1 MGSARS
7 RQLSEGPVR
16 HVLAILVGSLLWG
29 LAWLPVKGLSGLGLP
44 PLAITLTGYGAAAL
58 ALFPSMLSERRHWW
72 PRRRILAAIA
82 ASGATWNLCFVAA
95 MAAGEVSHLI
105 LLYYLSTGWA
115 IVGGRLFL
123 REQFDRRRL
132 TSVGLAFGGAVL
144 VLAGADL
151 GRPPVTSADLLA
163 VVAGVAH
170 ASTNLLFRMADH
182 IPVTAK
188 NGAMFSGTAV
198 AGITLLA
205 AGVGEVP
212 AVSGSLWLAAAAFG
226 LGWVMVADSLVQYG
240 VSHLPAS
247 RSAVLVLSELP
258 CTILSATVLAGD
270 RLAPNELGGGAM
282 IVMAALNEL
291 FRASP
296 AAERAVVAEEVA

>member
-1 MGSARS
+1 
-7 RQLSEGPVR
+7 VR

-29 LAWLPVKGLSGLGLP
+29 LAWLPVKGLSGQGLS

-58 ALFPSMLSERRHWW
+58 ALLPSLLGERRRWW
-72 PRRRILAAIA
+72 PRRPVLAAIA
-82 ASGATWNLCFVAA
+82 VSGAVWNLCFVAA
-95 MAAGEVSHLI
+95 MAAGEVSRLI

-123 REQFDRRRL
+123 GEQLDRRRR
-132 TSVGLAFGGAVL
+132 TSVLFAFGGAVL
-144 VLAGADL
+144 VLAGAGL
-151 GRPPVTSADLLA
+151 GRPSATSADLLA

-170 ASTNLLFRMADH
+170 ATTNLLFRLADD

-188 NGAMFSGTAV
+188 NGAMFGGTAV

-205 AGVGEVP
+205 VGAGEIPV
-212 AVSGSLWLAAAAFG
+212 VSGSLWLAAAAFG

-282 IVMAALNEL
+282 IVMATLNEL
-291 FRASP
+291 FRAAP
-296 AAERAVVAEEVA
+296 AAEGEVVAEEGA